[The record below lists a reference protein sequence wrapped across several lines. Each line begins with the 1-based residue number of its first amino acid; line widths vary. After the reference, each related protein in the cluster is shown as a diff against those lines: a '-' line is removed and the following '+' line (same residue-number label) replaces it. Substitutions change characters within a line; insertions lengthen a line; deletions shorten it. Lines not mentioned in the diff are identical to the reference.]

1 MVQEIEQSG
10 EISTN
15 MNSHNHLMDVIRE
28 NTAEQLDESNDQLI
42 NSVREWIEDDPL
54 IANGPSNT
62 EEN

>member
-1 MVQEIEQSG
+1 
-10 EISTN
+10 

-54 IANGPSNT
+54 IANGPPNT